1 MDINKKFTLPKKCI
15 RKLNDCNPLS
25 LMVAIDNSFICCGL
39 NKKRNV
45 KMDIQDTL
53 FKATSHISNILTNEL
68 NSNISKFYLENLD
81 LAKKNQE
88 RAKLQ
93 MYNNT
98 GKFIFDNDEI
108 FVLSWEWSSNNNI
121 EYETKWISEKTIKD
135 YTSYRKIE
143 ILKNNGWNHLGE
155 HSMNNE
161 LFYKDYYWLSTK
173 TFDSSSLYSIVKAD
187 TKEKA
192 LELLIDNDVTFTVSL
207 DKLEGF
213 LNYIEK

>member
-1 MDINKKFTLPKKCI
+1 
-15 RKLNDCNPLS
+15 
-25 LMVAIDNSFICCGL
+25 
-39 NKKRNV
+39 
-45 KMDIQDTL
+45 MDIQDTL

-173 TFDSSSLYSIVKAD
+173 TFDSSPLYSIVKAD